1 MHKYF
6 INNINKINR
15 VSICK
20 KVNIAPKSL
29 MTISNL
35 ANFEMLLLT
44 FLIQNIKEKAKGV
57 LMASLQA
64 KVLEEKI
71 HVR

>member
-1 MHKYF
+1 
-6 INNINKINR
+6 
-15 VSICK
+15 
-20 KVNIAPKSL
+20 

-57 LMASLQA
+57 TMASLQA
-64 KVLEEKI
+64 KSS
-71 HVR
+71 

>member
-1 MHKYF
+1 
-6 INNINKINR
+6 
-15 VSICK
+15 
-20 KVNIAPKSL
+20 

-57 LMASLQA
+57 TMASLQA
-64 KVLEEKI
+64 KSSWRKDSYKMI
-71 HVR
+71 GGDPKPRINK